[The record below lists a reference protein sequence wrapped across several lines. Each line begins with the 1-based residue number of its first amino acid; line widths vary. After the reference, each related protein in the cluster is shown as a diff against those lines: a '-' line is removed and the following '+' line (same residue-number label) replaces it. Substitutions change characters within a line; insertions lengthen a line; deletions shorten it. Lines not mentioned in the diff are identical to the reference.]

1 MATRSNELDATG
13 ASDPR
18 SWLFVKKPMNMLLA
32 EAGEAG
38 QHSLKRTLGA
48 GQLTALGVGA
58 IIGAGIFVLSGLGA
72 HYAGPALMLSFVL
85 SGLGCA
91 FAGLCYAE
99 FAAMIPLA
107 GSAYTYAYATLGE
120 FFAWIIGWDLTLEYA
135 MGASTVS
142 SGWSNHFIE
151 LLNIFKIK
159 MPLWL
164 AYDHWTGLSTATK
177 IVARQMAQASDA
189 ALQPRTQAFLDKVDA
204 IVKAQSPEL
213 LQSSH
218 ALLSA
223 PTIFGTEIGF
233 NLPAFL
239 IALIITAVLVIG
251 IKESARFNATIVTIK
266 VAVVLFVIALGARY
280 INTANWGTDWHSY
293 APNGFAGIGAGAAY
307 IFFAYIGFDEVS
319 TTAQEA
325 KNPQRDLPIGM
336 IAALAICT
344 VLYIAVA
351 GVLTG
356 MVHCK
361 KINIEAP
368 VAPAFLD
375 RGLPVGSHIITLGA
389 LAGLTSVMLVMLLG
403 QTRVL
408 YSMANDG
415 LLPKK
420 FFGAVHPKFR
430 TPWKNTILVGL
441 LAAVVGSLTPI
452 DDIGRM
458 VNIGTLLAFVIVS
471 VSVMVLRYTN
481 PSQPRP
487 FRTPWVPLIPVL
499 GVVSNGYMMY
509 KLGMW
514 NWIRLVVWLGLGL
527 IVYFTYSVKH
537 SRVQALQ
544 KGTG

>member
-1 MATRSNELDATG
+1 MAN
-13 ASDPR
+13 
-18 SWLFVKKPMNMLLA
+18 LLA
-32 EAGEAG
+32 TKPLNLLMEEARETGE
-38 QHSLKRTLGA
+38 HSLKRTLGVF
-48 GQLTALGVGA
+48 QLTALGVGA
-58 IIGAGIFVLSGLGA
+58 IIGAGIFVMVGLGA
-72 HYAGPALMLSFVL
+72 QYAGPGLTLSFVL

-120 FFAWIIGWDLTLEYA
+120 LLAWIIGWDLTLEYA

-151 LLNIFKIK
+151 LLNLVHIK

-164 AYDHWTGLSTATK
+164 SYDHWTALKTAENV
-177 IVARQMAQASDA
+177 IARQMAQAA
-189 ALQPRTQAFLDKVDA
+189 NPTLGTTTQAFLDKVSA
-204 IVKAQSPEL
+204 IVSAQSPEL
-213 LQSSH
+213 LQRAH
-218 ALLSA
+218 ELLGA
-223 PTIFGTEIGF
+223 PQLFGAEIGF

-239 IALIITAVLVIG
+239 IALVITTILVVG
-251 IKESARFNATIVTIK
+251 IKESARFNTGIVVIK
-266 VAVVLFVIALGARY
+266 VSVVLFVIGLGSHY
-280 INTANWGTDWHSY
+280 INRANWGTDWHSY
-293 APNGFAGIGAGAAY
+293 APHGFAGIGAGAAY
-307 IFFAYIGFDEVS
+307 IFFAYIGFDAVS

-336 IAALAICT
+336 IASLAVCT

-356 MVHCK
+356 MVHWQQ
-361 KINIEAP
+361 INIEAP
-368 VAPAFLD
+368 VAVAFLD
-375 RGLPVGSHIITLGA
+375 RGLPVAANIITLGA

-420 FFGAVHPKFR
+420 FFAAIHPKFR

-441 LAAVVGSLTPI
+441 LAAIVGSVTPI
-452 DDIGRM
+452 EKIGQM

-471 VSVMVLRYTN
+471 ISVLVLRYTN

-487 FRTPWVPLIPVL
+487 FRTPWVPLVPIL
-499 GVVSNGYMMY
+499 GVIANGYMMI
-509 KLGMW
+509 KLGKW
-514 NWIRLVVWLGLGL
+514 NWIRLVVWLGIGL
-527 IVYFTYSVKH
+527 IVYFAYSVKH

-544 KGTG
+544 SKGSGQ

>member
-1 MATRSNELDATG
+1 MAN
-13 ASDPR
+13 
-18 SWLFVKKPMNMLLA
+18 LLA
-32 EAGEAG
+32 TKPLNLLMEEARETGE
-38 QHSLKRTLGA
+38 HSLKRTLGVF
-48 GQLTALGVGA
+48 QLTALGVGA
-58 IIGAGIFVLSGLGA
+58 IIGAGIFVMVGLGA
-72 HYAGPALMLSFVL
+72 QYAGPGLTLSFVL

-120 FFAWIIGWDLTLEYA
+120 LLAWIIGWDLTLEYA

-151 LLNIFKIK
+151 LLNLVHIK

-164 AYDHWTGLSTATK
+164 SYDHWTALKTAENM
-177 IVARQMAQASDA
+177 VARQMAQSASPS
-189 ALQPRTQAFLDKVDA
+189 LGTTTQAFLDKVSA
-204 IVKAQSPEL
+204 IISAQPPEL
-213 LQSSH
+213 LQRAH
-218 ALLSA
+218 ELLGA
-223 PTIFGTEIGF
+223 PHLLGAEIGF

-239 IALIITAVLVIG
+239 IALVITTILVIG
-251 IKESARFNATIVTIK
+251 IKESARFNTAIVAIK
-266 VAVVLFVIALGARY
+266 VSVVLFVIALGSHY
-280 INTANWGTDWHSY
+280 INSGNWGTDWHSY
-293 APNGFAGIGAGAAY
+293 APHGFAGIGAGAAY
-307 IFFAYIGFDEVS
+307 IFFAYIGFDAVS

-336 IAALAICT
+336 IASLAICT

-356 MVHCK
+356 MVHWQQ
-361 KINIEAP
+361 INIEAP
-368 VAPAFLD
+368 VAVAFLD
-375 RGLPVGSHIITLGA
+375 RGLPVAANIITLGA

-420 FFGAVHPKFR
+420 FFAAIHPKFR

-441 LAAVVGSLTPI
+441 LAAIVGSVTPI
-452 DDIGRM
+452 EKIGQM

-471 VSVMVLRYTN
+471 LSVLVLRYTN

-487 FRTPWVPLIPVL
+487 FRTPWVPLIPIL
-499 GVVSNGYMMY
+499 GVIANGYMMI
-509 KLGMW
+509 KLGKW
-514 NWIRLVVWLGLGL
+514 NWIRLVTWLGIGL
-527 IVYFTYSVKH
+527 IVYFTYSIKH
-537 SRVQALQ
+537 SRVQGLQ
-544 KGTG
+544 SKSSGQ

>member
-1 MATRSNELDATG
+1 MAN
-13 ASDPR
+13 
-18 SWLFVKKPMNMLLA
+18 LLA
-32 EAGEAG
+32 TKPLNLLMEEARETGE
-38 QHSLKRTLGA
+38 HSLKRTLGVF
-48 GQLTALGVGA
+48 QLTALGVGA
-58 IIGAGIFVLSGLGA
+58 IIGAGIFVMVGLGA
-72 HYAGPALMLSFVL
+72 QYAGPGLSLSFVL

-120 FFAWIIGWDLTLEYA
+120 LLAWIIGWDLTLEYA

-151 LLNIFKIK
+151 LLNIFHLK

-164 AYDHWTGLSTATK
+164 AYDHWTALKTAEN
-177 IVARQMAQASDA
+177 IVARQM
-189 ALQPRTQAFLDKVDA
+189 TQAANPSLGITTPAFLEKVTA
-204 IVKAQSPEL
+204 LISAQSPQL
-213 LQSSH
+213 LQRAH
-218 ALLSA
+218 DLMGA
-223 PTIFGTEIGF
+223 PHLFGMEIGF

-239 IALIITAVLVIG
+239 IALVITTILVVG
-251 IKESARFNATIVTIK
+251 IKESARFNATIVVIK
-266 VAVVLFVIALGARY
+266 VSVVLFVIGLGAHY
-280 INTANWGTDWHSY
+280 IDRANWGTDWSTY
-293 APNGFAGIGAGAAY
+293 APHGFSGIGAGAAY
-307 IFFAYIGFDEVS
+307 IFFAYIGFDAVS

-336 IAALAICT
+336 IASLAICT

-356 MVHCK
+356 MVHWQQ
-361 KINIEAP
+361 INIEAP
-368 VAPAFLD
+368 VAVAFLD
-375 RGLPVGSHIITLGA
+375 RGLTTAANIITLGA

-415 LLPKK
+415 LLPRK
-420 FFGAVHPKFR
+420 FFAAIHPKFR

-441 LAAVVGSLTPI
+441 LAAVVGSVTPI
-452 DDIGRM
+452 DQIGKM

-481 PSQPRP
+481 PTQPRP
-487 FRTPWVPLIPVL
+487 FRTPWVPLIPIL
-499 GVVSNGYMMY
+499 GVITNGYMMA

-514 NWIRLVVWLGLGL
+514 NWIRLIGWLAIGLV
-527 IVYFTYSVKH
+527 VYFTYSQKH
-537 SRVQALQ
+537 SRVQALAAG
-544 KGTG
+544 KTPEA